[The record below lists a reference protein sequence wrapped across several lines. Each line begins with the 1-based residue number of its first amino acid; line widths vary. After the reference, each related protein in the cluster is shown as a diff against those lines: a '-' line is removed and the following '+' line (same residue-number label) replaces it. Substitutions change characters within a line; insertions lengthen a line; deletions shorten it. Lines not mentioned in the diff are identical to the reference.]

1 MIFIWS
7 RQFPVQRWP
16 PYVNIINGCGRYV
29 VLIEVWLFYAKD
41 FPRMRLKWF
50 CQGKRGGIVD
60 VYLTIR
66 VTNNNLFDFKDYIFY
81 NVFNLENKLITYS
94 LYWQTMKHLM
104 KMMMILMPCF
114 LLEFLWNNKVI
125 IISDQ

>member
-16 PYVNIINGCGRYV
+16 PNVNIINGCGRYV
-29 VLIEVWLFYAKD
+29 VLIEGWLFYAKD

-66 VTNNNLFDFKDYIFY
+66 VTNNNLLDFKDYIFY
-81 NVFNLENKLITYS
+81 NVFNLENIPNHILIVLADNEAFNENGDDFDALFFAGIS
-94 LYWQTMKHLM
+94 LKQWSK
-104 KMMMILMPCF
+104 
-114 LLEFLWNNKVI
+114 
-125 IISDQ
+125 